1 MEGRVMVYHDHA
13 VGRQMDV
20 QFDTIRAVFERS
32 PESGEGVLG
41 VLPRR
46 PAVGYD
52 FQVAP
57 SVRRNGVGSH

>member
-1 MEGRVMVYHDHA
+1 VYHDDP

-32 PESGEGVLG
+32 PEPWQGVLG

-46 PAVGYD
+46 APMGDD
-52 FQVAP
+52 FEVAP
-57 SVRRNGVGSH
+57 SVRRNGVGEH